1 MRSQSQFLFGQ
12 SSQQPP
18 PQPWNIFQLSHI
30 KFQQLHSRPA
40 ELQLINLHAC
50 KYVQMD
56 GDTPP
61 LHPPP
66 LSRSSLFCCHRQ
78 KQRQQQRIWLN
89 WLASAAKALR
99 AQFAYIRFVIIIVD
113 HRFKWGNAAAA
124 ARTEAGRNCESE
136 YRTESMCVCAAR
148 TVMICRAHLHPAAC
162 GRLSDAHSL
171 INAAQR
177 ATARTTATAEPAAAA
192 TTTVT
197 TRATT
202 ALHVMAWWAACGH
215 LAWQWLLFGLRL
227 FNVDCLRVLP
237 LNRFKDPLIRL
248 HMLYIFKVLSQSY
261 TLAAGCLIL

>member
-1 MRSQSQFLFGQ
+1 MRSQSLFGQ
-12 SSQQPP
+12 SSQQPQ

-50 KYVQMD
+50 KYVQMV

-61 LHPPP
+61 LH
-66 LSRSSLFCCHRQ
+66 LSLILSSLCCCHRQ
-78 KQRQQQRIWLN
+78 KRRQQQRIWLN

-99 AQFAYIRFVIIIVD
+99 AQFAYIRFGLWLSSWTTD
-113 HRFKWGNAAAA
+113 LNEETLQLQHGLQQEGT
-124 ARTEAGRNCESE
+124 ARTVQSVRV
-136 YRTESMCVCAAR
+136 CVAR

-177 ATARTTATAEPAAAA
+177 ATARTATAA
-192 TTTVT
+192 TTVT

-237 LNRFKDPLIRL
+237 LNRFKDPLIHL
-248 HMLYIFKVLSQSY
+248 HILYIFKVLSQSY
-261 TLAAGCLIL
+261 TLAVGCLIWRGIKQ